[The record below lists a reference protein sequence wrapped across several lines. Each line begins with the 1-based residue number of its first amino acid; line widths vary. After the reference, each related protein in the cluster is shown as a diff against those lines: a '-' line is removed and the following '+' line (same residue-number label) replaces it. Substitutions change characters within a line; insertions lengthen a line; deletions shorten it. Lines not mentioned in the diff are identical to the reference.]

1 METVEKPVVVVANSP
16 RVYRE
21 AISGAI
27 YRLRPKLEVVCIEP
41 ENLPNRCRDLG
52 KKILVISDL
61 PLESFKCTDVPTV
74 WITLY
79 YKGKNSIFYLNGKVQ
94 SYYED
99 ITLGDFLEILDN
111 IIYRIESP

>member
-1 METVEKPVVVVANSP
+1 METIEKPVVVVANSP

-41 ENLPNRCRDLG
+41 ENLPNRCRDFG

-61 PLESFKCTDVPTV
+61 PLESVSFKCTDIPTV
-74 WITLY
+74 
-79 YKGKNSIFYLNGKVQ
+79 
-94 SYYED
+94 
-99 ITLGDFLEILDN
+99 
-111 IIYRIESP
+111 